1 VIKYLGSKREL
12 IPHIMGIVRTL
23 EGVRTAC
30 DLFAGTTR
38 IGQALKKMGLHV
50 ISNDTASYSEVLGR
64 CYIETDA
71 GKVRL
76 RNLESILRDL
86 AKARP
91 REGWFTKT
99 YCRDARYFQPKNG
112 KRIEAVRNRIEKME
126 LGEPLRSIVLTS
138 LMEAADRVDSTTG
151 LQMAYLKSWA
161 PRSLNPL
168 GLRAPEL
175 LTGRGEVY
183 RKDAN
188 ELARELDNN
197 VDLVYIDPPYN
208 QHSYFSNYHVWETL
222 VRWDKPEVYGKARKR
237 VDCRTQK
244 SDYNSKKK
252 ARAAFQNLLANLR
265 AKHVLVSFNNEG
277 FISFDEMASM
287 LKDCGR
293 VEATEI
299 DYKRYVGARIGIYNP
314 SGEKVGKISHLRN
327 KEYLFL
333 VSRNRRPVE
342 TAGRD
347 NVLLGELPLRES
359 P

>member
-1 VIKYLGSKREL
+1 MIKYLGSKREL
-12 IPHIMGIVRTL
+12 IPRISEIVRTL
-23 EGVRTAC
+23 KGVRTAC

-38 IGQALKKMGLHV
+38 VGQALKKMGIHV

-64 CYIETDA
+64 CYIEADA
-71 GKVRL
+71 EKIRPRSV
-76 RNLESILRDL
+76 EAVLRDL

-112 KRIEAVRNRIEKME
+112 KRIEAVRSRIEKMG
-126 LGEPLRSIVLTS
+126 LGEPLRSIALTS

-161 PRSLNPL
+161 PRSFNPL
-168 GLRAPEL
+168 ELRVPEL
-175 LTGRGEVY
+175 LPGQGEAC

-188 ELARELDNN
+188 ELVRELDN

-208 QHSYFSNYHVWETL
+208 QHSYFSNYHAWETL

-277 FISFDEMASM
+277 FIPFKEMASM
-287 LKDCGR
+287 LQDCGH
-293 VEATEI
+293 VEAMEI
-299 DYKRYVGARIGIYNP
+299 DHKRYVGAQIGIYNP
-314 SGEKVGKISHLRN
+314 SGKKVGKISHLRN

-333 VSRNRRPVE
+333 VSHNRRPLK
-342 TAGRD
+342 TAGR
-347 NVLLGELPLRES
+347 NNILLGKLHFQEP

>member
-1 VIKYLGSKREL
+1 
-12 IPHIMGIVRTL
+12 VRNL

-38 IGQALKKMGLHV
+38 VGQALKKMGLHV

-99 YCRDARYFQPKNG
+99 HCRDARYFQPKNG
-112 KRIEAVRNRIEKME
+112 KRIEAIRNRIEKME
-126 LGEPLRSIVLTS
+126 LGEPLRSIALTS

-175 LTGRGEVY
+175 LSGKGEVY

-188 ELARELDNN
+188 ELVRELDKK

-208 QHSYFSNYHVWETL
+208 QHSYFSNYHIWETL

-277 FISFDEMASM
+277 FISFEEMASM

-293 VEATEI
+293 VEAMEI

-347 NVLLGELPLRES
+347 NVLLGELPFQES
-359 P
+359 S